1 VTKGVGVARQHDV
14 RWGRSLCDGNASI
27 ADFFCM
33 LYIFLIFSVHCH
45 SGDFKIG
52 LSGTI
57 GDNVYAVFFRYFVL
71 NFC

>member
-1 VTKGVGVARQHDV
+1 MTCVGGGVY
-14 RWGRSLCDGNASI
+14 STASI
-27 ADFFCM
+27 AAFLDFIFNM
-33 LYIFLIFSVHCH
+33 FYIFMIFSVHCN
-45 SGDFKIG
+45 SGEFKIG